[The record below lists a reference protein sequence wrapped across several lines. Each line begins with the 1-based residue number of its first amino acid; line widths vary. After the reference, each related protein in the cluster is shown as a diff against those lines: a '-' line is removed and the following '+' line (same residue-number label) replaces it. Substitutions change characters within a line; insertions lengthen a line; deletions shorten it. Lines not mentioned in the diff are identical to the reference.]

1 MCVCLTQIFAADSK
15 IHGHRELLEATRH
28 AGGSVQPRAEVEA
41 TFGVA
46 GLVLENKSYV
56 NSV

>member
-1 MCVCLTQIFAADSK
+1 MDTGSYLRPHDMQVGVYS
-15 IHGHRELLEATRH
+15 LE
-28 AGGSVQPRAEVEA
+28 AEVEA